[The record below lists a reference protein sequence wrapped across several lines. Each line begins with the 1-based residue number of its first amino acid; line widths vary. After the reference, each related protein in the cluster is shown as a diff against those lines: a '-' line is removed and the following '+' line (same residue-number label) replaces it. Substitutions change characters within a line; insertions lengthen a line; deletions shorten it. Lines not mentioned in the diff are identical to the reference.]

1 MPQQL
6 IDEGR
11 VFEEHITEWR
21 DSHAGEFVLI
31 KGEEVLGFFDS
42 LELAFRTGTERFGL
56 DPFFVKQ
63 IIPADS
69 INVSFFGQRMLA

>member
-11 VFEEHITEWR
+11 VFEEHLDEWR
-21 DSHAGEFVLI
+21 QSHLGEFVLI
-31 KGEEVLGFFDS
+31 RGEDVLGFFPALD
-42 LELAFRTGTERFGL
+42 EAFRVGTERFGL
-56 DPFFVKQ
+56 EPFFVKQ

-69 INVSFFGQRMLA
+69 INVSFFGQRILA